1 MARQRKQTRV
11 DYDSPWKE
19 FLTVFF
25 EAFIRTVLPELHTL
39 IDWERAPE
47 FLDNELRR
55 LSPRSETGRLYTDRL
70 VTVWLKD
77 GDARA
82 ILVHI
87 EAQSQPVAE
96 FEQRVFA
103 YYARI
108 WLELRLD
115 IVCIAVLADKSPTW
129 RPSRYV
135 RELPGT
141 RLDFQFHPVKLT
153 DIDEAFLQ
161 AQARARNP
169 AALML
174 LAFRKAIGTEADV
187 EARFAARQQLTRLT
201 FEFGYH
207 EDDRAQILRLLEWV
221 TKLPEVLEQRIE
233 ELVEEYKRERGTTFV
248 SRLERR
254 AIEQGCAE
262 GFVKGRAE
270 GRAEG
275 FAEGRAE
282 GFAEGHAEGR
292 TEGLRQAIKQ
302 IAMHRFGAMPEAL
315 QPLLERIT
323 NPETLEELISVALS
337 APTAEALMQ
346 QIEQRAVQEPNE
358 A

>member
-1 MARQRKQTRV
+1 MARQRKRLRV

-25 EAFIRTVLPELHTL
+25 EAFIRTVLPELHAL
-39 IDWERAPE
+39 VEWERAPE

-70 VTVWLKD
+70 VKVWLKN

-82 ILVHI
+82 ILIHI

-96 FEQRVFA
+96 FEQRIFA

-141 RLDFQFHPVKLT
+141 RLDFQFHSVKLM

-161 AQARARNP
+161 AQARERNP

-174 LAFRKAIGTEADV
+174 LAFRKAISTEADM
-187 EARFAARQQLTRLT
+187 EARFAARQQLTRLM

-207 EDDRAQILRLLEWV
+207 EDDKAQILRLLEWV
-221 TKLPEVLEQRIE
+221 MKLPEVLEQRIE
-233 ELVEEYKRERGTTFV
+233 ELVEEYKRERGTTFI

-254 AIEQGCAE
+254 AIEQGYAE
-262 GFVKGRAE
+262 GFAKGHAEGFAE

-282 GFAEGHAEGR
+282 GFAEGRAEG
-292 TEGLRQAIKQ
+292 
-302 IAMHRFGAMPEAL
+302 
-315 QPLLERIT
+315 
-323 NPETLEELISVALS
+323 
-337 APTAEALMQ
+337 
-346 QIEQRAVQEPNE
+346 
-358 A
+358 